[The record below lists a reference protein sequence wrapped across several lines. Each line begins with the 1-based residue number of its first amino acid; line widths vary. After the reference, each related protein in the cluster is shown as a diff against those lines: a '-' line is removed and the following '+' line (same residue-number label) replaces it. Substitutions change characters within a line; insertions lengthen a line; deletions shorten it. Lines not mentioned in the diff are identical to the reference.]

1 MRINAL
7 FGGKTPHRWLRNGL
21 LVAGTASLLPVLAA
35 TAPAGAAVTGS
46 GTGMTLS
53 VVSVQLVNKVAVD
66 VNLAVTCVPS
76 PTEASMFSI
85 INFTLSENVKGTI
98 VSDQGGTGF
107 TFPPITCDG
116 TSHAVTFTL
125 LPQNGATT
133 WFKPG
138 PAYISNGNASAYPS
152 DGSCGMIWFNG
163 GPAPLPCG
171 SATFSGGVQ
180 INGGAN

>member
-1 MRINAL
+1 MTINAL
-7 FGGKTPHRWLRNGL
+7 CSGKMPHRLLRNGL
-21 LVAGTASLLPVLAA
+21 LAAGIASMVPVLAA
-35 TAPAGAAVTGS
+35 TAPADAAVTGS
-46 GTGMTLS
+46 GSGMTLS

-66 VNLAVTCVPS
+66 VNLAVTCAPS
-76 PTEASMFSI
+76 PTDASMFSI

-98 VSDQGGTGF
+98 VSVPGGTGF
-107 TFPPITCDG
+107 TYPPITCDG

-125 LPQNGATT
+125 LPQNGAT

-138 PAYISNGNASAYPS
+138 PAYVSGGSAAAFPS
-152 DGSCGMIWFNG
+152 DGSCGITWFGG

-171 SATFSGGVQ
+171 TATFSGGVQ